1 MDSLHDARQIERVAA
16 LSEAADGTAPLDEA
30 TLMALRHPDRFRS
43 WVEGDAVAVLVDG
56 QISLVVAPEARG
68 HGLGAKLLERLMG
81 EVGPQVDLEAWS
93 HADHPAARRLAERTG
108 FERARELWVMRRR
121 TSTPLPRLEPPPGV
135 RLRSYTDA
143 DADAVLRLNAA
154 AFAAHPEQGAM
165 DAENL
170 AERMAEHWFDPAG
183 LILAVDTSDGA
194 EGRLLGF
201 HWTKRHTHDLG
212 EVYVVG
218 VDPDAQGAGLGR
230 LVTLAGLHHLAD
242 LQVNE
247 VILYVESDN
256 AAAIRV
262 YRDKLGFTH
271 ASEDTHVMYRRPS

>member
-1 MDSLHDARQIERVAA
+1 MDSLQHARQIERVAA

-43 WVEGDAVAVLVDG
+43 WVEGEGVAVLVDD
-56 QISLVVAPEARG
+56 QVSLVVAPEARG
-68 HGLGAKLLERLMG
+68 HGLGAKLLAQLLG
-81 EVGPQVDLEAWS
+81 EVGPQVGLEAWS
-93 HADHPAARRLAERTG
+93 HADHPAARRLAEANG
-108 FERARELWVMRRR
+108 FERVREMWVMRRR
-121 TSTPLPRLEPPPGV
+121 TSTPLPRLETPPGV

-143 DADAVLRLNAA
+143 DAEALLRLNAA
-154 AFAAHPEQGAM
+154 SFAAHPEQGSM

-183 LILAVDTSDGA
+183 LILAVDTTDGA
-194 EGRLLGF
+194 EGELLAF
-201 HWTKRHTHDLG
+201 HWTKQHSRELG

-218 VDPDAQGAGLGR
+218 VDPAAQGRGLGR
-230 LVTLAGLHHLAD
+230 LITLAGLHHLTD
-242 LQVNE
+242 KQVNE
-247 VILYVESDN
+247 VLLYVESDN

>member
-1 MDSLHDARQIERVAA
+1 MDSLHHARQIERVAA

-30 TLMALRHPDRFRS
+30 TLMALRHPERFRS
-43 WVEGDAVAVLVDG
+43 WVEGEAVAVLVDD
-56 QISLVVAPEARG
+56 QVSLVVAPEARG
-68 HGLGAKLLERLMG
+68 RGLGSKLLDQLLG
-81 EVGPQVDLEAWS
+81 DVGPGTRLEAWS
-93 HADHPAARRLAERTG
+93 HADHPAARHLAGRTG
-108 FERARELWVMRRR
+108 FERVRELWVMRRR
-121 TSTPLPRLEPPPGV
+121 TSIPLPRLDPPPGV
-135 RLRSYTDA
+135 RLRTYTDD
-143 DADAVLRLNAA
+143 DAEAVLRLNAA

-165 DAENL
+165 DADNL

-183 LILAVDTSDGA
+183 LILAVDTSEGA
-194 EGRLLGF
+194 EGRLLAF
-201 HWTKRHTHDLG
+201 HWTKQHSRELG

-218 VDPDAQGAGLGR
+218 VDPEAQGAGLGR

-247 VILYVESDN
+247 VLLYVESDN

-271 ASEDTHVMYRRPS
+271 ASEDTHVMYRRPA